1 MNRYGTR
8 GLPLALV
15 LAGFVAI
22 SPVVKAADAADSEQ
36 VSQLLSDART
46 DAFQLKEDASTM
58 HLYSTSNLSWQ
69 THAAKVNLIKEHINA
84 VGRHLAKLEELR
96 GEASPWQKTAIDRI
110 RPLLKELASNTEAI
124 IEYLNKNPG
133 RLRAPEY
140 RDFLEANADQSE
152 QLAALIGDFV
162 DYGKTKQ
169 RLERLRDKLELPPT
183 TGGF

>member
-1 MNRYGTR
+1 MNRHGMTR
-8 GLPLALV
+8 LPVALA

-22 SPVVKAADAADSEQ
+22 APALKAADPPADSEQ
-36 VSQLLSDART
+36 VSQLLSDAKT
-46 DAFQLKEDASTM
+46 DAFQLKEDAETM
-58 HLYSTSNLSWQ
+58 HFYSTGNLNWQ
-69 THAAKVNLIKEHINA
+69 THANKINSIRDHVNA
-84 VGRHLAKLEELR
+84 VGQHLAKLEELR

-140 RDFLEANADQSE
+140 KDFLEANADESE

-162 DYGKTKQ
+162 DYGKTRQ
-169 RLERLRDKLELPPT
+169 RLERLREKLELPPT
-183 TGGF
+183 GGF